1 MPSVWDFNENKNY
14 ISVGDY
20 KVLDLPD
27 ANAASELLYDI
38 DIDILNALLSIKN
51 KEKITPELDILL
63 NTPYALQEMQTP
75 ENQGSV
81 VFEGLNK
88 PKGVK
93 MTNDESVG
101 PDGKRRATY
110 RRIFL
115 TLRHPNGKLK
125 KSHELKNL
133 VAHEIT
139 HTAMNHVRWR
149 DEDHNNKFNKI
160 NKLILK
166 HLVM

>member
-1 MPSVWDFNENKNY
+1 MPPVWDFNENKNY
-14 ISVGDY
+14 TRIGDY

-27 ANAASELLYDI
+27 AEISSKLLHDI
-38 DIDILNALLSIKN
+38 DIAILQALLSISR

-63 NTPYALQEMQTP
+63 NTPYALQEMQLIKD
-75 ENQGSV
+75 QGTMK
-81 VFEGLNK
+81 FEGLNK

-93 MTNDESVG
+93 MSRGTSVG
-101 PDGKRRATY
+101 PDGQRRATH

-115 TLRHPNGKLK
+115 TLRNPRGNLK
-125 KSHELKNL
+125 KIHELKNL
-133 VAHEIT
+133 IAHELS

-149 DEDHNNKFNKI
+149 DDDHDIKFNKM

-166 HLVM
+166 HLLI